1 MDQAFEVLMD
11 KIKKYNKY
19 AEEDRA
25 LILKAYTCMKEMHSS
40 QLRHSGEPYF
50 IHPYEVACIL
60 ADMELD
66 TQAVIAGLLHDVIED
81 TEYGYDRMKEEFGE
95 QVAMLVEGVTKLDK
109 IKCISKEEA
118 HIENLRKMFF
128 AMAED
133 IRVVLIKL
141 ADKIHNMRT
150 LKHMKPEKQ
159 LEKAKEALDVYAPLA
174 YRLGISKSR

>member
-11 KIKKYNKY
+11 KIKKYNKN

-81 TEYGYDRMKEEFGE
+81 TEFGYDRMKEEFGE

-109 IKCISKEEA
+109 IEFKSQAEA
-118 HIENLRKMFF
+118 DAENFRKIFV
-128 AMAED
+128 AMAKD
-133 IRVVLIKL
+133 IRVI
-141 ADKIHNMRT
+141 I
-150 LKHMKPEKQ
+150 
-159 LEKAKEALDVYAPLA
+159 
-174 YRLGISKSR
+174 I